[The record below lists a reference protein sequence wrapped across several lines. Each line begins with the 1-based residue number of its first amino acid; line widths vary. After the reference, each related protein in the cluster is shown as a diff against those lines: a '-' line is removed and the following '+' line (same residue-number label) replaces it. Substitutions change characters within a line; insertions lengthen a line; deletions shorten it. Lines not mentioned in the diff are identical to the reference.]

1 MDALALARCT
11 ALLCGASNVPL
22 AATMFA
28 SRPPE
33 LYTVP
38 AIAVSEMTPGR
49 ARHLRRIPMSSAVV
63 SSIRQWLAAHQ
74 RGGPPRV
81 ERGPRAPDS

>member
-1 MDALALARCT
+1 MSRCA
-11 ALLCGASNVPL
+11 ALLCGASNVAL

-28 SRPPE
+28 SHPPE

-38 AIAVSEMTPGR
+38 AIAVSDVMPRR
-49 ARHLRRIPMSSAVV
+49 ARHLRRVPMSSAVV
-63 SSIRQWLAAHQ
+63 ASVRRWLAAHQ

-81 ERGPRAPDS
+81 ERGPRAPDC